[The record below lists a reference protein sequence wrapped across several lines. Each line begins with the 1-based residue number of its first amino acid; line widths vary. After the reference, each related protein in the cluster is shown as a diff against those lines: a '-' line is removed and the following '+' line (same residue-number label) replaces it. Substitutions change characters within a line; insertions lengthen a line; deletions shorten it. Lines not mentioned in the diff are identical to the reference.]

1 MNLVDLFAIIPFYLT
16 IFLNQ
21 LEDVQIIGKAGKVIR
36 LVKSKIKQS
45 IKIFK
50 KKIIDFFISD
60 SDNADTSGVQAGPP
74 LCRPPVARAH
84 ATPGNIV
91 FFFVEIRRS

>member
-36 LVKSKIKQS
+36 LVCLTI
-45 IKIFK
+45 
-50 KKIIDFFISD
+50 
-60 SDNADTSGVQAGPP
+60 DNAYLVG
-74 LCRPPVARAH
+74 
-84 ATPGNIV
+84 
-91 FFFVEIRRS
+91 

>member
-50 KKIIDFFISD
+50 KNRLFYFRF
-60 SDNADTSGVQAGPP
+60 G
-74 LCRPPVARAH
+74 
-84 ATPGNIV
+84 
-91 FFFVEIRRS
+91 